1 MLLGR
6 RRCRRGGCLQRT
18 PRLAGLDGR
27 RSQCEH
33 DRYHE
38 RSQPPGHHA
47 RSIVFDEELTM
58 KRWISALLVLV
69 AITALPAMA
78 KDGQQEKVVGVV
90 ADVDYPHIEV
100 TTGDKKS
107 VLIMLD
113 GSTVVMRDGKKVP
126 DTDIN
131 VGDHLTAETTE
142 KGGMMMVRTLTVS
155 TPKK

>member
-1 MLLGR
+1 
-6 RRCRRGGCLQRT
+6 
-18 PRLAGLDGR
+18 
-27 RSQCEH
+27 
-33 DRYHE
+33 
-38 RSQPPGHHA
+38 
-47 RSIVFDEELTM
+47 M
-58 KRWISALLVLV
+58 KRWISALLMLV
-69 AITALPAMA
+69 AMTSLPATA

-100 TTGDKKS
+100 TTGEKKS

-113 GSTVVMRDGKKVP
+113 ASTVVMRDGKKVP

-131 VGDHLTAETTE
+131 VGDRLTAETTE

>member
-1 MLLGR
+1 MKSRIAAVLMLL
-6 RRCRRGGCLQRT
+6 
-18 PRLAGLDGR
+18 
-27 RSQCEH
+27 
-33 DRYHE
+33 
-38 RSQPPGHHA
+38 
-47 RSIVFDEELTM
+47 
-58 KRWISALLVLV
+58 
-69 AITALPAMA
+69 AIAALPVQA
-78 KDGQQEKVVGVV
+78 KDGQQEKVAGIV

-113 GSTVVMRDGKKVP
+113 SNTVVTRDGKKVP

-131 VGDHLTAETTE
+131 VGDRLTAETTE

>member
-1 MLLGR
+1 
-6 RRCRRGGCLQRT
+6 
-18 PRLAGLDGR
+18 
-27 RSQCEH
+27 
-33 DRYHE
+33 
-38 RSQPPGHHA
+38 
-47 RSIVFDEELTM
+47 M
-58 KRWISALLVLV
+58 KRWIAAVLMLL
-69 AITALPAMA
+69 AMTALPALA
-78 KDGQQEKVVGVV
+78 KDGQQEKVVGIV

-113 GSTVVMRDGKKVP
+113 ASTVVTRDGKKVA

-131 VGDHLTAETTE
+131 VGDRLTAETTE

>member
-1 MLLGR
+1 
-6 RRCRRGGCLQRT
+6 
-18 PRLAGLDGR
+18 
-27 RSQCEH
+27 
-33 DRYHE
+33 
-38 RSQPPGHHA
+38 
-47 RSIVFDEELTM
+47 M

-113 GSTVVMRDGKKVP
+113 GSTVVMRGGKKVP

>member
-1 MLLGR
+1 MREGSVMKSWIAAVLMLL
-6 RRCRRGGCLQRT
+6 
-18 PRLAGLDGR
+18 
-27 RSQCEH
+27 
-33 DRYHE
+33 
-38 RSQPPGHHA
+38 
-47 RSIVFDEELTM
+47 
-58 KRWISALLVLV
+58 
-69 AITALPAMA
+69 AITVLPVAA
-78 KDGQQEKVVGVV
+78 KDGQQEKVVGTV

-113 GSTVVMRDGKKVP
+113 ANTVVMRDGKKVP

-131 VGDHLTAETTE
+131 VGDRLTAETNE

>member
-1 MLLGR
+1 MKSWFAVLLI
-6 RRCRRGGCLQRT
+6 L
-18 PRLAGLDGR
+18 LA
-27 RSQCEH
+27 
-33 DRYHE
+33 
-38 RSQPPGHHA
+38 
-47 RSIVFDEELTM
+47 M
-58 KRWISALLVLV
+58 
-69 AITALPAMA
+69 TALPVHA

-100 TTGDKKS
+100 TTGPKKA

-113 GSTVVMRDGKKVP
+113 AGTVVMRDGKKVP

-131 VGDHLTAETTE
+131 VGDRLTAETTE

>member
-1 MLLGR
+1 
-6 RRCRRGGCLQRT
+6 
-18 PRLAGLDGR
+18 
-27 RSQCEH
+27 
-33 DRYHE
+33 
-38 RSQPPGHHA
+38 
-47 RSIVFDEELTM
+47 M

-142 KGGMMMVRTLTVS
+142 KGGMMMVRTRTVS

>member
-1 MLLGR
+1 
-6 RRCRRGGCLQRT
+6 
-18 PRLAGLDGR
+18 
-27 RSQCEH
+27 
-33 DRYHE
+33 
-38 RSQPPGHHA
+38 
-47 RSIVFDEELTM
+47 M

-113 GSTVVMRDGKKVP
+113 GSTIVMRDGKKVP

>member
-1 MLLGR
+1 MKSWIAAVLL
-6 RRCRRGGCLQRT
+6 LF
-18 PRLAGLDGR
+18 A
-27 RSQCEH
+27 
-33 DRYHE
+33 
-38 RSQPPGHHA
+38 
-47 RSIVFDEELTM
+47 
-58 KRWISALLVLV
+58 SAAFPVH
-69 AITALPAMA
+69 A

-100 TTGDKKS
+100 TTADKKS

-126 DTDIN
+126 ETDIN

-155 TPKK
+155 APRKK

>member
-1 MLLGR
+1 MKSWLAVVLMLLVI
-6 RRCRRGGCLQRT
+6 
-18 PRLAGLDGR
+18 A
-27 RSQCEH
+27 
-33 DRYHE
+33 
-38 RSQPPGHHA
+38 
-47 RSIVFDEELTM
+47 
-58 KRWISALLVLV
+58 
-69 AITALPAMA
+69 ALPAAA
-78 KDGQQEKVVGVV
+78 KDGQQEKVVGIV

-113 GSTVVMRDGKKVP
+113 SNTVVTRDGKKVS

-131 VGDHLTAETTE
+131 VGDRLTAETTE